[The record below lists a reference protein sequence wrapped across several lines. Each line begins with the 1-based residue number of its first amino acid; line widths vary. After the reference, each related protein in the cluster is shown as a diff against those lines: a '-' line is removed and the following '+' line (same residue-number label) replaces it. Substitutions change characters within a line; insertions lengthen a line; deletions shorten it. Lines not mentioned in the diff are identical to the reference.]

1 MLFFRNGLRRSVGAC
16 SSAWT
21 SPSRIP
27 ASPNWNRRCIHF
39 DGRNRLSNFWSPT
52 QRKPKGDRSHQDG
65 EIDGHELLLRA
76 GFLRQSAS
84 GIFHLLPLGLRVQDK
99 IEKLIDKHMTS
110 LGASKTSLSSLSSED
125 LWRQSG
131 RLDGRDSEFFRLQDR
146 KEARLLLSPTHE
158 EEITKIVADAVHSY
172 KDLPLRLYQITRK
185 YRDEARPRQGLLR
198 GREFVMKDLY
208 TFDTTE
214 SQARETYEVV
224 RQAYVAFLTDLRLP
238 YLVANADS
246 GNMGGKLSHEYHFAS
261 DRGEDT
267 IIGCNQ
273 CDYSV
278 NEELFI
284 APLDKAPSPP
294 VADDAPS
301 MPTKAGFFFAVSKDR
316 RKLLWAT
323 QPAQDVFDFNIHALK
338 QTFPEIDT
346 TFDGSD
352 YKAVMDAW
360 ISGAEEDG
368 EPRTRYLLVDARNE
382 GMEGFFEQW
391 RSVTSLPGPEGNEVP
406 VSSEVLP
413 SEIDGK
419 PVLLTKARDGDPCP
433 SCQQGKL
440 KLQQAT
446 EIGHTFHL
454 GTRYSQPMQ
463 LQVLDANNKQ
473 VSVSMGCHGIGVS
486 RLIGAIATLL
496 ADKEGLGW
504 PVAIAPF
511 EAVLISTPN
520 VNKADVESLYD
531 QIHNAAVDMTIDD
544 RDRAMGWKL
553 NDADLVGYPFVVVM
567 GRAWAN
573 KRALELQCRRLGIKE
588 EVQAADVVSRI
599 AELSQRL

>member
-1 MLFFRNGLRRSVGAC
+1 MPFFRNGLRRSVGAC

-21 SPSRIP
+21 SPSPIP
-27 ASPNWNRRCIHF
+27 ASLKWTRRCIHF

-52 QRKPKGDRSHQDG
+52 QRKPKGDRSHQNG

-99 IEKLIDKHMTS
+99 IEKLIDKHMTR

-146 KEARLLLSPTHE
+146 KEARFLLSPTHE

-214 SQARETYEVV
+214 SQARETYEAV

-261 DRGEDT
+261 DRGEDI
-267 IIGCNQ
+267 IIGCDT

-284 APLDKAPSPP
+284 APLDKAPAPP
-294 VADDAPS
+294 
-301 MPTKAGFFFAVSKDR
+301 
-316 RKLLWAT
+316 
-323 QPAQDVFDFNIHALK
+323 
-338 QTFPEIDT
+338 
-346 TFDGSD
+346 
-352 YKAVMDAW
+352 
-360 ISGAEEDG
+360 
-368 EPRTRYLLVDARNE
+368 
-382 GMEGFFEQW
+382 
-391 RSVTSLPGPEGNEVP
+391 
-406 VSSEVLP
+406 
-413 SEIDGK
+413 
-419 PVLLTKARDGDPCP
+419 
-433 SCQQGKL
+433 GKL
-440 KLQQAT
+440 RLQQAT

-454 GTRYSQPMQ
+454 GTRYSHPMQ

-496 ADKEGLGW
+496 ADEEGLGW
-504 PVAIAPF
+504 PMAIAPF
-511 EAVLISTPN
+511 EAVLISTPS
-520 VNKADVESLYD
+520 VDKADVESLYD
-531 QIHNAAVDMTIDD
+531 QVHNAAIDMTIDD
-544 RDRAMGWKL
+544 RDRAIGWKL
-553 NDADLVGYPFVVVM
+553 NDADLVGYPFVVVI
-567 GRAWAN
+567 GRAWAD
-573 KRALELQCRRLGIKE
+573 KQALELQCRRIGIKE
-588 EVQAADVVSRI
+588 EVRAADVVSRI
-599 AELSQRL
+599 AELSQKL

>member
-214 SQARETYEVV
+214 SQARETYEAV

-323 QPAQDVFDFNIHALK
+323 QPAQD
-338 QTFPEIDT
+338 
-346 TFDGSD
+346 
-352 YKAVMDAW
+352 
-360 ISGAEEDG
+360 
-368 EPRTRYLLVDARNE
+368 
-382 GMEGFFEQW
+382 
-391 RSVTSLPGPEGNEVP
+391 
-406 VSSEVLP
+406 
-413 SEIDGK
+413 
-419 PVLLTKARDGDPCP
+419 
-433 SCQQGKL
+433 GKL

>member
-1 MLFFRNGLRRSVGAC
+1 MPFFRNGLRRSVGAC

-27 ASPNWNRRCIHF
+27 ASPNWTRRCIHY

-52 QRKPKGDRSHQDG
+52 QRKPKGDRSNQNGD
-65 EIDGHELLLRA
+65 IDGHELLLRA

-99 IEKLIDKHMTS
+99 IEKLIDKHMTK

-146 KEARLLLSPTHE
+146 KEARFLLSPTHE

-214 SQARETYEVV
+214 SQARETYEAV

-267 IIGCNQ
+267 IIGCDT

-294 VADDAPS
+294 VADNAPS

-338 QTFPEIDT
+338 EIFPEIDT
-346 TFDGSD
+346 SFDGSD

-368 EPRTRYLLVDARNE
+368 EPRTRFLLVDSRNE

-391 RSVTSLPGPEGNEVP
+391 RSVTSLPGPEGKEVP

-419 PVLLTKARDGDPCP
+419 PVLLTKARDDDPCP
-433 SCQQGKL
+433 SCEQGKL

-463 LQVLDANNKQ
+463 LQVLDANNEQ

-504 PVAIAPF
+504 PMAIAPF
-511 EAVLISTPN
+511 EAVLISTPS
-520 VNKADVESLYD
+520 VDKADVESLYD
-531 QIHNAAVDMTIDD
+531 QLHSAAVDMTIDD

-553 NDADLVGYPFVVVM
+553 NDSDLVGYPFVVVM
-567 GRAWAN
+567 GRAWAD
-573 KRALELQCRRLGIKE
+573 KKALELQCRRLGIKE

-599 AELSQRL
+599 AELSQKL